1 MYQFLQLSYA
11 KQDPI
16 YNFTE
21 DSLFNIGQQV
31 AQGLHFMAQSRILH
45 GDIAA
50 RNILVGEVNITLLF
64 G

>member
-1 MYQFLQLSYA
+1 LQLSYA

-21 DSLFNIGQQV
+21 DSLFHVGHQV
-31 AQGLHFMAQSRILH
+31 AQGLHFMVESRVIH

-50 RNILVGEVNITLLF
+50 RNILVGEVIV
-64 G
+64 